1 MRFLLTI
8 LLSLCFLFP
17 SAVSANEY
25 VVDLD
30 YSSIMYRIKHLMGYN
45 VGSFSEYEGGFTL
58 NKDQTKLKTV
68 WGDITVGS
76 IQSQNDKRDDDLK
89 SDRFF
94 DVEQFPQMT
103 FKFKKFK
110 DDQHLIG
117 DLTIRDVT
125 KEIEL
130 TYHYWGVGKDQF
142 GRRKAAVS
150 LTGMINRRE
159 FGITFNQKTD
169 DGKWLL
175 GDEID
180 LIIEL
185 QGILKEDLKIKVN
198 R

>member
-117 DLTIRDVT
+117 DLTIRED
-125 KEIEL
+125 
-130 TYHYWGVGKDQF
+130 
-142 GRRKAAVS
+142 RKSV
-150 LTGMINRRE
+150 
-159 FGITFNQKTD
+159 
-169 DGKWLL
+169 
-175 GDEID
+175 
-180 LIIEL
+180 
-185 QGILKEDLKIKVN
+185 V
-198 R
+198 